1 MRLTMNR
8 VIRGF
13 FWFAFAA
20 FLAASI
26 PHVAYFFRSFEP
38 GASEQ
43 EPYWWVVAYAIA
55 ISIDVTIFLLS
66 LTVAQMQRRR
76 AARGVILS
84 VWAFVLG
91 LVLLSWY
98 INYQYAQQFASP
110 SMLSHAPTLK
120 VALIGNIDPLI
131 ASMFQVLALAY
142 TWIADKI
149 AAEEPEKSAQ
159 DLEREAEEL
168 ARKLAAKQR
177 MATLKDQQK
186 GQRVRSLIAIAREVK
201 RELLPA
207 PSEPP
212 AGTGFDAQTEGPE
225 EPLREVVEVPHIEAL
240 GSETGSDAS
249 GEALPATLERLHPT
263 LASWRTA
270 GRRTATIKEVARA
283 TGYSEKW
290 IRNRIDKR
298 LLKVHSRN
306 RNLVLIES
314 LITWLNSVQP
324 EEAKPRDV
332 EDVPASGLAS

>member
-1 MRLTMNR
+1 MPITMNK

-26 PHVAYFFRSFEP
+26 PHVAYFFRAFEP
-38 GASEQ
+38 SASGM

-55 ISIDVTIFLLS
+55 VSIDVTIFLLS

-84 VWAFVLG
+84 VWVFVLG

-110 SMLSHAPTLK
+110 SMLSHAPTIRL
-120 VALIGNIDPLI
+120 ALVGNIDPLI

-149 AAEEPEKSAQ
+149 AAEEPEKSAEL
-159 DLEREAEEL
+159 LEREAEEL
-168 ARKLAAKQR
+168 ARKLSAQAR
-177 MATLKDQQK
+177 ITALKDRQK
-186 GQRVRSLIAIAREVK
+186 GQRVRSLIATAREVK
-201 RELLPA
+201 RELLPRHQA
-207 PSEPP
+207 ARP
-212 AGTGFDAQTEGPE
+212 GTPPE
-225 EPLREVVEVPHIEAL
+225 EQAEQSEEPSREVVEEPPVEAM
-240 GSETGSDAS
+240 GSDVGTGSSGDADLLS
-249 GEALPATLERLHPT
+249 LGRVTPT
-263 LASWRTA
+263 LASWRA
-270 GRRTATIKEVARA
+270 SGRRTATIKEVAKA

-324 EEAKPRDV
+324 EEAKPPEA
-332 EDVPASGLAS
+332 EDVPPLMLVH